1 MAGALANGT
10 RCAALVGP
18 YQSGKTTL
26 LESILFATGAIPRKG
41 SVKDGNTVGDT
52 APEARTGQ
60 RSTEVSIGQTEF
72 LGDSWV
78 FLDCPGSVELAQE
91 AYNGILASDVA
102 IIVCEPVTERAVA
115 LAPMFQ
121 FLKEHK
127 IPHMIFINKMDTA
140 SQTVQSVLEG
150 LQKNC
155 DLPLVLRQVPITDGD
170 SNLGYVDLV
179 SERAYQYKAG
189 KASDLI
195 SIPDEMADEEELAR
209 QVMLEA
215 IADFDDNMLEQLL
228 EDVVPATKEVYL
240 QLTKDLRE
248 GLIVPVFLGAAEQEH
263 GVRRLLKALRH
274 ETPSPEK
281 SAERLGFKSSGEPIA
296 RVFKTLHAAQAGKLS
311 VSRVWRGNISEG
323 DSMGGK
329 RVGSVLKLNGNQ
341 QKKESKAS
349 LGDVVAFGRMDEVS
363 TGDLLTTSGKSE
375 GEVAAWP
382 KPLLPVYSFAVEAEN
397 RSDEVKLTSALQRLN
412 EEDPSLIYQHDNDV
426 HQLLLLGQ
434 GEIHLKIAIEKMQ
447 SKFGVSAKTLK
458 PKVPYK
464 ETIQKSVS
472 QHARFKRQTGG
483 HGMFGDVHVDI
494 KPLPRGEG
502 FHFSNTVVG
511 GSVPKQYIPAVE
523 AGAREFMDQG
533 ALGFPVVDIAVTL
546 TDGQFHAV
554 DSNEM
559 SFKLATREAMKE
571 GLPKCSPVLLEP
583 ILKVGIDVPSSFTN
597 KVHGLISGRRGQI
610 LGFDA
615 KEGWLGWDTVSALM
629 PQAEIHNLIIEL
641 RTATQGVA
649 TYYADFD
656 HLQQLTGRDADIIVE
671 QRKNEKSDAS

>member
-72 LGDSWV
+72 LGDSWA

-102 IIVCEPVTERAVA
+102 IIVCEPVAERAVG

-127 IPHMIFINKMDTA
+127 IPHMIFVNKMDTA

-150 LQKNC
+150 LQENC
-155 DLPLVLRQVPITDGD
+155 DLPLVLRQVPIADGEK
-170 SNLGYVDLV
+170 NLGYVDLV
-179 SERAYQYKAG
+179 SERAYQYKVG
-189 KASDLI
+189 EASDLI
-195 SIPDEMADEEELAR
+195 SIPDEMADEEQLAR

-215 IADFDDNMLEQLL
+215 IADFDDNLLEQLL
-228 EDVVPATKEVYL
+228 EDVVPATEEVYL

-281 SAERLGFKSSGEPIA
+281 TAERLGFKTSGEPVA

-341 QKKESKAS
+341 QKKESKAK

-363 TGDLLTTSGKSE
+363 TGDLLIASGKPE
-375 GEVAAWP
+375 GEVAEWP
-382 KPLLPVYSFAVEAEN
+382 KALLPVYSFAVQAEN

-447 SKFGVSAKTLK
+447 NKFGVSAKTLK

-494 KPLPRGEG
+494 KPLARGRG
-502 FHFSNTVVG
+502 FEFSNTVVG

-533 ALGFPVVDIAVTL
+533 ALGFPVVDISVTL

-559 SFKLATREAMKE
+559 SFKLAARAAMKE

-583 ILKVGIDVPSSFTN
+583 ILKVGIDVPSNFTN

-656 HLQQLTGRDADIIVE
+656 HLQELTGRDADMIVE